1 MPLLSRLS
9 GITLSVIAGGVY
21 YLRLEKWRFDSE
33 YAPRKIPLLNT
44 ADCADFSTSSFPSV
58 HPFPQ
63 SKWDHNWDNRE
74 PKFMVDATAYEKAD
88 PNIRQNM
95 LNEAT
100 PTSKRNIILIRH
112 GQYFMDRKDKNYL
125 SLTPLGQE
133 QAKYLGQR
141 LANSGLKFDSV
152 VMSTMTR
159 AEETAKLILNEL
171 PPTVTKSDPLL
182 EEGAPFP
189 PEPPSRHWRPK
200 HKLFVL
206 VLVFLVECSFC
217 LNFATEGSRIEAAF
231 RKYIHRASQKQKN
244 DSWELIVC
252 HGNVIR
258 YFVCRALQF
267 PPEGW
272 LRMSVGHCSIT
283 WLVIYP
289 DGCVSVR
296 SVGDVGHLPSEK
308 VSF

>member
-1 MPLLSRLS
+1 MPSLSRLS
-9 GITLSVIAGGVY
+9 AITLSVIAGGAY
-21 YLRLEKWRFDSE
+21 YSRLEKWLFGSENDSL
-33 YAPRKIPLLNT
+33 RNMFLLNG
-44 ADCADFSTSSFPSV
+44 AKCAEFSASLSFPST
-58 HPFPQ
+58 HPSPQ

-74 PKFMVDATAYEKAD
+74 PKYMVNPTEYEEAD
-88 PNIRQNM
+88 PVRRQNM
-95 LNEAT
+95 LNEAA

-112 GQYFMDRKDKNYL
+112 GQYFTNHNDKNYL

-133 QAKYLGQR
+133 QAKYVGQR
-141 LANSGLKFDSV
+141 LASSGLKFDNV

-159 AEETAKLILNEL
+159 AEETAKLILTEL
-171 PPTVTKSDPLL
+171 PPTSVKSDPLL

-189 PEPPSRHWRPK
+189 PEPPSKHWRPK
-200 HKLFVL
+200 HKVI
-206 VLVFLVECSFC
+206 
-217 LNFATEGSRIEAAF
+217 TYTGSRIEAAF
-231 RKYIHRASQKQKN
+231 RKYIHRASWKQKD

-289 DGCVSVR
+289 NGFVSVK
-296 SVGDVGHLPSEK
+296 SLGDIGHLPSGK

>member
-1 MPLLSRLS
+1 MPSLYRLS
-9 GITLSVIAGGVY
+9 AVTLSALAGGVY
-21 YLRLEKWRFDSE
+21 YFRSEKWPFSSE
-33 YAPRKIPLLNT
+33 NDALKSICLLNT
-44 ADCADFSTSSFPSV
+44 AECAEIGTSSSYPFVHTSPSLPCI

-74 PKFMVDATAYEKAD
+74 PKYMVNPVEYEEAD
-88 PNIRQNM
+88 PAGRQNM

-112 GQYFMDRKDKNYL
+112 GQYFTDRNDKNYL
-125 SLTPLGQE
+125 SLTPL
-133 QAKYLGQR
+133 
-141 LANSGLKFDSV
+141 AN
-152 VMSTMTR
+152 
-159 AEETAKLILNEL
+159 
-171 PPTVTKSDPLL
+171 
-182 EEGAPFP
+182 
-189 PEPPSRHWRPK
+189 
-200 HKLFVL
+200 
-206 VLVFLVECSFC
+206 FLVNCSFC

-231 RKYIHRASQKQKN
+231 RKYIHRAGRKQKD

-272 LRMSVGHCSIT
+272 LRLSVGHCSIT
-283 WLVIYP
+283 WIVIYP
-289 DGCVSVR
+289 NGFVSVR
-296 SVGDVGHLPSEK
+296 SLGDIGHLPNGK